1 MIKNVNLLVK
11 HVIQIKNVIMKHV
24 TVSVKIIVTTK
35 RFIVGILSYVFV
47 REASI

>member
-1 MIKNVNLLVK
+1 MIENVNSIVK
-11 HVIQIKNVIMKHV
+11 HVTQIKNVIMKHV
-24 TVSVKIIVTTK
+24 NVSVKIIVTAK